1 MAEGIEEGSIYPI
14 EEMDRRE
21 KGTTETN
28 GSEQRAGTT
37 ETNWSEQKVQLK

>member
-1 MAEGIEEGSIYPI
+1 MVEGIEEGSIYPI

-28 GSEQRAGTT
+28 GSEQR
-37 ETNWSEQKVQLK
+37 EQLKLTGPSKRYN